1 MFFRGPKETGGVN
14 MLEIIAGILL
24 IMGGFFVLVAAV
36 GILRLPDILMRMH
49 ASTKAGTLGA
59 GLILLA
65 VAFTYAEIGIVSRSL
80 ATIIFILLTAPV
92 AAHTIGRAAYQHG
105 ISFWKGTIVDDL
117 KDYYEKNQKT
127 PPDNAK
133 VSDDD

>member
-1 MFFRGPKETGGVN
+1 

-24 IMGGFFVLVAAV
+24 ITGSFFVLIASV

-65 VAFTYAEIGIVSRSL
+65 VAFFYAEIGIVSRAL
-80 ATIIFILLTAPV
+80 ATIVFILLTAPV
-92 AAHTIGRAAYQHG
+92 AAHTIGRAAYYHG
-105 ISFWKGTIVDDL
+105 ITFWKGTVVDDL
-117 KDYYEKNQKT
+117 RDYYEKRQKL
-127 PPDNAK
+127 PVDQA
-133 VSDDD
+133 SDSSVE

>member
-1 MFFRGPKETGGVN
+1 

-24 IMGGFFVLVAAV
+24 ITGGFFVLVAAV

-65 VAFTYAEIGIVSRSL
+65 VAFTYAEIGIVSRAI
-80 ATIIFILLTAPV
+80 ATIIFILMTAPV
-92 AAHTIGRAAYQHG
+92 AAHTIGRAAYRSG
-105 ISFWKGTIVDDL
+105 IPFWKGTVVDEL
-117 KDYYEKNQKT
+117 KTYYDKSGKGVK
-127 PPDNAK
+127 PSGSIPDK
-133 VSDDD
+133 D

>member
-1 MFFRGPKETGGVN
+1 
-14 MLEIIAGILL
+14 MLEIISGILL
-24 IMGGFFVLVAAV
+24 IMGGFFVLIASI

-65 VAFTYAEIGIVSRSL
+65 VAFTYAEIGIISRAV

-105 ISFWKGTIVDDL
+105 IPFWKGTVVDDL
-117 KDYYEKNQKT
+117 KDYYNRTRKT
-127 PPDNAK
+127 SADAGKLPE
-133 VSDDD
+133 DD

>member
-1 MFFRGPKETGGVN
+1 MFSRELKENGGAD
-14 MLEIIAGILL
+14 MLDIIAGILL
-24 IMGGFFVLVAAV
+24 ITGGFFVLVASV

-65 VAFTYAEIGIVSRSL
+65 VAFTYAEIGIISRAV
-80 ATIIFILLTAPV
+80 ATIIFILMTAPV

-105 ISFWKGTIVDDL
+105 ITFWKGTVVDDL
-117 KDYYEKNQKT
+117 KDYYKKNRKT
-127 PPDNAK
+127 PPANVK
-133 VSDDD
+133 VPDED

>member
-1 MFFRGPKETGGVN
+1 MA
-14 MLEIIAGILL
+14 EIIAGILL
-24 IMGGFFVLVAAV
+24 ISGGFFVLVAAV

-65 VAFTYAEIGIVSRSL
+65 VAFTYGEIGIISRSI

-92 AAHTIGRAAYQHG
+92 AAHTIGRAAYKSG
-105 ISFWKGTIVDDL
+105 VKFWKGTVVDDL
-117 KDYYEKNQKT
+117 KTYYEQSGSPGHQAGELPK
-127 PPDNAK
+127 
-133 VSDDD
+133 DD

>member
-1 MFFRGPKETGGVN
+1 

-24 IMGGFFVLVAAV
+24 ITGGFFVLVAAV

-65 VAFTYAEIGIVSRSL
+65 VAFLYAEIGIISRAL
-80 ATIIFILLTAPV
+80 ATIAFILMTAPV
-92 AAHTIGRAAYQHG
+92 AAHAIGRAAYHHG
-105 ISFWKGTIVDDL
+105 ITFWKGTIVDDL
-117 KDYYEKNQKT
+117 KDYYEKTRQT
-127 PPDNAK
+127 RRGSEK
-133 VSDDD
+133 VSEED

>member
-1 MFFRGPKETGGVN
+1 

-24 IMGGFFVLVAAV
+24 LSGGFFVLVAAV

-65 VAFTYAEIGIVSRSL
+65 VAFTYAEIGIVSRAV
-80 ATIIFILLTAPV
+80 ATIVFILLTAPV
-92 AAHTIGRAAYQHG
+92 AAHAIGRAAYKSG
-105 ISFWKGTIVDDL
+105 ITFWKGTIVDDL
-117 KDYYEKNQKT
+117 KTYYEKSGI
-127 PPDNAK
+127 PRHSPGDLPE
-133 VSDDD
+133 DD